1 MRFLAALALMAVLAV
16 ASRSASAQS
25 AHPYELF
32 LSDWRPPPGQR
43 CDLGNTPA
51 LDALLDTAA
60 FYARV
65 SAVTHG
71 SVLFAWTRPD
81 TIGWRPEYGPM
92 MDSMFV
98 VERRMSDST
107 ATLVHDALLAALR
120 QSDDAPSQALLRL
133 DFDGRD
139 GRPVFRTAPSLQCP
153 PAVIEDSSRARSRAR
168 LRAIAGKEPRNAVIG
183 FMVGRDGATH
193 ESRVITSSGDDK
205 FDSEALAA
213 SAVLHYRPALYNR
226 VPVAVYVRLPVRAQQ
241 RMQ

>member
-1 MRFLAALALMAVLAV
+1 MRFLAALALLAV
-16 ASRSASAQS
+16 AGRSASAQS
-25 AHPYELF
+25 AHPYDLF

-43 CDLGNTPA
+43 CELGGTPA
-51 LDALLDTAA
+51 LTALVDTAA
-60 FYARV
+60 LFTRLTAAGIT
-65 SAVTHG
+65 SG
-71 SVLFAWTRPD
+71 SVLLAWTKPD

-92 MDSMFV
+92 FDSLFV
-98 VERRMSDST
+98 VERRMKDST
-107 ATLVHDALLAALR
+107 ANLVHDALLAALK
-120 QSDDAPSQALLRL
+120 QSKDAPSGALLRL
-133 DFDGRD
+133 DFDGR
-139 GRPVFRTAPSLQCP
+139 PVLRTAPSLQCP

-183 FMVGRDGATH
+183 FMVGREGATH

-241 RMQ
+241 QMQ